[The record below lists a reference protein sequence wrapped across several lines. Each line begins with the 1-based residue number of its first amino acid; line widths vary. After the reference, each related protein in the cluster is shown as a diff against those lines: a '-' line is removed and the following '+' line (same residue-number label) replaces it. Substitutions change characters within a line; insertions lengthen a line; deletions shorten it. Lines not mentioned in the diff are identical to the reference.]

1 MPRKK
6 AAVTQSG
13 RVSSE
18 EHPILNDDGSVEHG
32 VHTEHDGAPNESV
45 IDDYGNLRELI
56 FLGKI
61 EKIVTIGTYKFKIST
76 INGSQQMSIIS
87 KTFMYDENERLSRMR
102 SATLSEAIISV
113 NGVPLEDIAD
123 APNSNDDVMAQKM
136 KVVEGWQTAILNKLF
151 TEYDILAKASSS
163 AMEGDSLKK

>member
-18 EHPILNDDGSVEHG
+18 EHPILNDDGSVDHNVQAG
-32 VHTEHDGAPNESV
+32 HHGAPTEGGL
-45 IDDYGNLRELI
+45 DEYGNLRELV
-56 FLGKI
+56 FLGRI
-61 EKIVTIGTYKFKIST
+61 EKIVTVGKYKFKLST
-76 INGSQQMSIIS
+76 INGNQQMSIIA

-123 APNSNDDVMAQKM
+123 APDGNNDVMSQKM
-136 KVVEGWQTAILNKLF
+136 KVVEGWQTSILNKLF
-151 TEYDILAKASSS
+151 SEYDDLAKESKDS
-163 AMEGDSLKK
+163 MEGDGLKK